1 MSYEMF
7 DEANDIYKTLFDSG
21 KDRFKGL
28 PYWHR
33 SKSNWLFK
41 EYNGKISNTYNSYK
55 RGTIIYVDFGINV
68 GSEISGGHFAIVLNK
83 NDNKKSSML
92 NVIPLS
98 SKDKKYYLSIDK
110 TVFENASNRLKQSLD
125 DCQKNISKIT
135 SKIEK
140 LQSEYKELY
149 KSTKEGT
156 NAIRDKNSDTEITIS
171 DLEKNIEEL
180 KVNIKSEEKLS
191 KEIENNKNM
200 IEKVYLK
207 YSKYDKQTFAC
218 YKSLHS
224 ISKLK
229 VRRINKYDPSGKMKV
244 DNSTLEKLDKKILE
258 EFTNIKID

>member
-1 MSYEMF
+1 MF

-149 KSTKEGT
+149 KSTKEGI
-156 NAIRDKNSDTEITIS
+156 NAIRDKNSDTEIT
-171 DLEKNIEEL
+171 
-180 KVNIKSEEKLS
+180 LS
-191 KEIENNKNM
+191 LIH
-200 IEKVYLK
+200 I
-207 YSKYDKQTFAC
+207 
-218 YKSLHS
+218 
-224 ISKLK
+224 
-229 VRRINKYDPSGKMKV
+229 
-244 DNSTLEKLDKKILE
+244 
-258 EFTNIKID
+258 